1 MVIEVNTGGG
11 STAFYHCAWALD
23 MDGLGFS
30 LDEFDEAT
38 YIGVYIDDSAT
49 ESTDPEDYQWRP
61 IGTSILDTAQAI
73 DDLQAQMDDAL
84 ADTFEADANIQ
95 GTQGASDTGL
105 GNPNMLR
112 RTNQGTTGWTAVGD
126 LSLSAMTDTVY
137 DESAEP
143 VSFIRVTCSAAG
155 DNALTFDATALRA
168 ILGTLS
174 DESSLTISCDVRMSD
189 LFTIDAVAVQDADGT
204 NAQVDFDAIDNE
216 PVDTETMDTSGT
228 WMQYISTA
236 VAPGSVDESAQVLYF
251 DLSNMPAGATLDIAN
266 LKIELGAIA
275 TPWRDTIADVKELAE
290 DAAKT
295 ATNYLSFAPNTGL
308 DVGYAGTSAKTRIRG
323 DGVEVFDG
331 DGDSAAFFGTQNNA
345 PTSRIGYTGSG
356 HSVIDA
362 DGMRIYA
369 GDGTT
374 QLANLGYGE
383 GASQSG
389 TATAPFYT
397 FGTRASFGGGT
408 NYGNYSVAEGENTTA
423 SGYCSH
429 AEGNH
434 TYATGI
440 SSHAEGGNT
449 VASGKDSH
457 SEGGSATTA
466 SGAGSHAEGWNTYAI
481 GAFSHTQNHY
491 TIAAKEAQTALGA
504 YNVEDTA
511 SDTTHPSGHTAY
523 GKYAVIVGNGVYNA
537 TSNAAALTWSGNL
550 EIAGN
555 LTQVPLTG
563 TITYQTNW
571 GAYSGQTPVLKKAAN
586 VVSLNGAFAFS
597 GTAFTSSAT
606 EVPVCTIPE
615 GFRPPTMV
623 GVLCQGSGTNLW
635 MLRVNTNGNVTMS
648 RYRNAAGTY
657 QQVSSSSW
665 FPFSASWIVS

>member
-1 MVIEVNTGGG
+1 MVIEVNTWGG
-11 STAFYHCAWALD
+11 SPAFHHCAWALD

-61 IGTSILDTAQAI
+61 NWTSILDTAQAI

-126 LSLSAMTDTVY
+126 LSLSALTDTIY

-143 VSFIRVTCSAAG
+143 VSFVRVTCSAAG

-189 LFTIDAVAVQDADGT
+189 LFTIDTVAVQDADGT
-204 NAQVDFDAIDNE
+204 NAQVEFDPVDNE

-236 VAPGSVDESAQVLYF
+236 VAPGSVDESAQVLFF

-295 ATNYLSFAPNTGL
+295 ATNYLSFDPNTGL
-308 DVGYAGTSAKTRIRG
+308 DVGYAGSSAKTRIKG
-323 DGVEVFDG
+323 DGVEIFDG
-331 DGDSAAFFGTQNNA
+331 DGNSAAFFGTENNA
-345 PTSRIGYTGSG
+345 PTSRVGYTSSG
-356 HSVIDA
+356 HSVTDA
-362 DGMRIYA
+362 NGMRIY
-369 GDGTT
+369 GGNGTT
-374 QLANLGYGE
+374 QIANLGYGE
-383 GASQSG
+383 GATESG
-389 TATAPFYT
+389 VAMAPYYT
-397 FGTRASFGGGT
+397 FGSRNLSSVV
-408 NYGNYSVAEGENTTA
+408 GNYSVAEGSAVIA
-423 SGYCSH
+423 SGLNSHAEGYFTEATGSGSH

-434 TYATGI
+434 SKAVGND
-440 SSHAEGGNT
+440 SHAEGVFT
-449 VASGKDSH
+449 VANGH
-457 SEGGSATTA
+457 
-466 SGAGSHAEGWNTYAI
+466 GSHAGGYGTITSTNYQTVLGTFNEEDIDGVYAFI
-481 GAFSHTQNHY
+481 
-491 TIAAKEAQTALGA
+491 I
-504 YNVEDTA
+504 
-511 SDTTHPSGHTAY
+511 
-523 GKYAVIVGNGVYNA
+523 GNGTNENSR
-537 TSNAAALTWSGNL
+537 SNALAVEWNGNL
-550 EIAGN
+550 VISGN
-555 LTQVPLTG
+555 LTQVPVDG
-563 TITYQTNW
+563 VITYDPDW
-571 GAYSGQTPVLKKAAN
+571 GAYSGQTPVIRRAGN
-586 VVSLNGAFAFS
+586 VVSMHGAFS
-597 GTAFTSSAT
+597 YNYEAFTSSAT
-606 EVPVCTIPE
+606 EVTVCTIPT
-615 GFRPPTMV
+615 GFRPPAMV

>member
-23 MDGLGFS
+23 GEGLGFS

-38 YIGVYIDDSAT
+38 YVGAYTDDSST
-49 ESTDPEDYQWRP
+49 ESTDPADYQWRP
-61 IGTSILDTAQAI
+61 IGTSLSDTAQSI
-73 DDLQAQMDDAL
+73 DDLQTQMEDAL

-112 RTNQGTTGWTAVGD
+112 RTNQGTTGWTAIGD
-126 LSLSAMTDTVY
+126 LYLSAMTDTVY

-155 DNALTFDATALRA
+155 DNVLTFDATALRA

-189 LFTIDAVAVQDADGT
+189 LFTIDTVAVQDADGT
-204 NAQVDFDAIDNE
+204 NAQVEFDPVDNE
-216 PVDTETMDTSGT
+216 PVDTETMDTTGT

-236 VAPGSVDESAQVLYF
+236 VAPGSVDESAQVLFF

-295 ATNYLSFAPNTGL
+295 ATNYLSFDPNYGL
-308 DVGYAGTSAKTRIRG
+308 DVGYAGTSAKTRIKG
-323 DGVEVFDG
+323 DGVEIFDG
-331 DGDSAAFFGTQNNA
+331 DGNSAAFFGTENNA
-345 PTSRIGYTGSG
+345 PTSRVGYTSSG
-356 HSVIDA
+356 HSVTDA
-362 DGMRIYA
+362 NGMRIY
-369 GDGTT
+369 GGNGTT
-374 QLANLGYGE
+374 QIANLGYGE
-383 GASQSG
+383 GAAESG
-389 TATAPFYT
+389 TAIAPYFT
-397 FGTRASFGGGT
+397 FGSRFEPSVI
-408 NYGNYSVAEGENTTA
+408 GNYSVAEGILVTA
-423 SGYCSH
+423 SGRASH
-429 AEGNH
+429 AEG
-434 TYATGI
+434 TDTKASGCYAHAEGDGTTASAP
-440 SSHAEGGNT
+440 SSHAEGADTIASGYQSHAEGRGT
-449 VASGKDSH
+449 VASGNYSH
-457 SEGGSATTA
+457 SGG
-466 SGAGSHAEGWNTYAI
+466 
-481 GAFSHTQNHY
+481 FF
-491 TIAAKEAQTALGA
+491 TIAASRYQMAIGSFNLKDQNDR
-504 YNVEDTA
+504 Y
-511 SDTTHPSGHTAY
+511 
-523 GKYAVIVGNGVYNA
+523 IFIIGNGIDEDHL
-537 TSNAAALTWSGNL
+537 SNALTVDWSGNL
-550 EIAGN
+550 VIAGN
-555 LTQVPLTG
+555 LTQVPVTG
-563 TITYQTNW
+563 TITYQTDW
-571 GAYSGQTPVLKKAAN
+571 GAYSGQTPVLKKAGN
-586 VVSLNGAFAFS
+586 VVTLNGAFAFS
-597 GTAFTSSAT
+597 GTAFTSGAT
-606 EVPVCTIPE
+606 EVTVCTIPT
-615 GFRPPTMV
+615 GFRPPALV